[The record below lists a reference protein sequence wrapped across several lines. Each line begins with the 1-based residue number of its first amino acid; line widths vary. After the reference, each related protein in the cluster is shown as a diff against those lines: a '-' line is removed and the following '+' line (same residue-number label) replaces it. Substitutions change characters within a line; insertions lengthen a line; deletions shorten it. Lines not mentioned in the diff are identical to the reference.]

1 MCKDLSPI
9 ARNFHLCG
17 KISIKTNREINKHL
31 TQKKKKNKKEQKQ
44 KQKQTETENEIKT
57 ISKIFI
63 GPIHLPIHFQGKR
76 INKKQKTKDKR

>member
-1 MCKDLSPI
+1 M
-9 ARNFHLCG
+9 
-17 KISIKTNREINKHL
+17 

-76 INKKQKTKDKR
+76 INKKQKIKDTK